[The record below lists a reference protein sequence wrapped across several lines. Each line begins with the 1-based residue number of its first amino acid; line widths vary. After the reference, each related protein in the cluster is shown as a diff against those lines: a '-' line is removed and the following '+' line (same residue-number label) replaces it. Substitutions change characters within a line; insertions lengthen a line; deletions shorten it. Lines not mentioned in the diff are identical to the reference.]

1 LEPGDLEDIAGWGVV
16 DGFAYYYLASIDVGE
31 ERRIIYCEHGNQLDP
46 ANFVEDY
53 HDRLDCGSSQ
63 GPRSNA

>member
-1 LEPGDLEDIAGWGVV
+1 MV
-16 DGFAYYYLASIDVGE
+16 DGFAYYYLASIDVGG

-46 ANFVEDY
+46 ANIVEDY
-53 HDRLDCGSSQ
+53 HEGLECRSSQ